1 MLTITNCVLTTVV
14 SLCAVASQLP
24 PVTHWPSDV
33 TTRRYLQGGEMLI
46 GHSGQYY
53 EVGERHRI
61 ALLFDERGWR
71 HMDGSTS
78 PGDTPVAKEV

>member
-1 MLTITNCVLTTVV
+1 
-14 SLCAVASQLP
+14 
-24 PVTHWPSDV
+24 
-33 TTRRYLQGGEMLI
+33 MLI

-53 EVGERHRI
+53 EAGERHRI

-78 PGDTPVAKEV
+78 PGDTPVAKEVRNCNMVPMFMQLSVPCLYFPCCNGSRDAGCA